1 MVSLIIGGVRS
12 GKSHYAQRLAMS
24 AKSVVFLATAVPSDE
39 EMRLKIEKHRKERPT
54 TWKTIEVPLN
64 LHAAISEYGH
74 DNCLLLIDCLT
85 TFTANLLGA
94 EGENQDAI
102 RGQVDRLCAALR
114 STAAQVVVV
123 SNEVGSGIVPAFA
136 SGRRFRDLLGEINQ
150 NVARLS
156 TNVILMVAGCPLALK
171 GSVEALP

>member
-1 MVSLIIGGVRS
+1 MVSLILGGVRS

-39 EMRLKIEKHRKERPT
+39 EMRLKIEKHRKERPA
-54 TWKTIEVPLN
+54 TWKTVEEPLN

-74 DNCLLLIDCLT
+74 DGRLLLIDCLT

-102 RGQVDRLCAALR
+102 LGQVDRLCAALR
-114 STAAQVVVV
+114 STAAQAVVV

-150 NVARLS
+150 DVAQLS